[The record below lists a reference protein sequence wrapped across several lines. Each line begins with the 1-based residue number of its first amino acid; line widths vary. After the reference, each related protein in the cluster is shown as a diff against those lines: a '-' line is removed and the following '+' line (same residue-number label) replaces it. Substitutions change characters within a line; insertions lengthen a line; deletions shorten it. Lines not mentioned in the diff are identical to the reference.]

1 MRKVSKEVNKENIP
15 IFIYI
20 ILIIGA
26 ILGFTYGSSFIIEI
40 ENVLLKVAMLMIWTI
55 EGAFMALFGI
65 YIMLQAIEEIKEIKK
80 KKTQKRRKVK

>member
-15 IFIYI
+15 ISIYI